1 MSSLLDFYR
10 GLETDT
16 QGRFLND
23 ILAWPDDKF
32 EAVHALLQW
41 LFPIPEPTKFNLEA
55 PLLSNQDI
63 AAFKSDPVL
72 RANLMKSFERILTF
86 LGLSLSDQ
94 GEVVEGQNFPARV
107 PDVWSSP
114 NHNWPRLTR
123 ILRSLM
129 LLGMDAQAQALFRW
143 LDALYKSRRFPIP
156 QKTFRYWAKAVGK

>member
-10 GLETDT
+10 GLKTDS

-32 EAVHALLQW
+32 ETVHALLQW
-41 LFPIPEPTKFNLEA
+41 LFPIPEPSKFNTEA
-55 PLLSNQDI
+55 PLLSNHDI
-63 AAFKSDPVL
+63 AAFKSDPLL

-94 GEVVEGQNFPARV
+94 GEVVEGQNFTARV
-107 PDVWSSP
+107 PDVWCSP

-156 QKTFRYWAKAVGK
+156 QKTFRYWAKAVGG